1 MFQAVYTE
9 AKEMVDNGTGEVVNE
24 HEHEEGEDEETHEER
39 TAYLY
44 VWYDYVE
51 DYYSYSKINS
61 QSPDTYDP
69 IIAGKILM
77 TFDAANP
84 FMDDEDRTALRA
96 YVRSQEQAEATD
108 ITPEQIR
115 TLMKM
120 AATLLT

>member
-1 MFQAVYTE
+1 
-9 AKEMVDNGTGEVVNE
+9 MVDNGTGEVVNE

-44 VWYDYVE
+44 VWYDYIE

-77 TFDAANP
+77 TFDVANP

-96 YVRSQEQAEATD
+96 YVRSQNKQKQPISPQNKLE
-108 ITPEQIR
+108 